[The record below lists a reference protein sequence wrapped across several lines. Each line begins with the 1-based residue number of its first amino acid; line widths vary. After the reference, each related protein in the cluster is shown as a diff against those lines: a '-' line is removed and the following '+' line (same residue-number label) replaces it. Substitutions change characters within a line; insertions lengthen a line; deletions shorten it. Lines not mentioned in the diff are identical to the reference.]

1 MSDTQFEQLVRRLA
15 AYAQKHPT
23 QYKLKVALVAALG
36 YAYVLAVLS
45 LALGVGA
52 WLILS
57 LKDGGSSHLSSIKLL
72 FGLGILA
79 AIILRAFWV
88 RFAPPTGYEVHRE
101 DAPRLF
107 LLIDKL
113 TTALG
118 TPPFHHV
125 LIVNDLNAAVAQRPR
140 LGIFGW
146 YRNYLLLGLPLM
158 LAMTPAQFRAV
169 LAHEF
174 GHLGRQHGRFSGWI
188 YRTRMVWS
196 RLLEELRARDH
207 WGSVLFTKFLDWYA
221 PFFNAYSFVLARAQ
235 EYEADR
241 QAARLV
247 GPHAMKDALASLQ
260 VIARL
265 MDELY
270 WPALNRRTITNP
282 TPPAS
287 HLDELI
293 TVLQRVTPQGSI
305 QKWMHEALQQTTNY
319 ADTHPALADR
329 LAALDQ
335 LPDKPNAPEPPADVP
350 RLRDP
355 HEATASNYY
364 LDAHATATRAA
375 LDRSW
380 AESVADKWQQ
390 KHEEMAAA
398 RARCQALSDKSATVG
413 LSIDELWEYAC
424 QMEALES
431 DRAALPLLQQL
442 LAKEPA
448 HAAAN
453 LAMGRLLLAQNDQSG
468 LQYLEKAL
476 AANREAVIPAC
487 QLASS
492 YLERRGNHKESMR
505 YRVKAQRQRQQL
517 LDAEAE
523 RSTIKP
529 GDSLEP
535 HGLSAEVIDGI
546 AGQLASKPDVQA
558 AYLVRKKVQALTNVP
573 CYALIVIPQRA
584 WYELDAEG
592 SNQALLEKLRTT
604 LTLPE
609 DTYILIAD
617 QRMKHRWI
625 NTLKA
630 IPQSTILS
638 THTTAL

>member
-1 MSDTQFEQLVRRLA
+1 MSDPQFEQLVRRLDL
-15 AYAQKHPT
+15 YAKKHPT
-23 QYKLKVALVAALG
+23 SHKLKVALVAALG
-36 YAYVLAVLS
+36 YAYVLAVLGVT
-45 LALGVGA
+45 LAVGA
-52 WLILS
+52 WLMLS
-57 LKDGGSSHLSSIKLL
+57 LRDGGLSHLSSIKFL
-72 FGLGILA
+72 LGIGVLT
-79 AIILRAFWV
+79 AIVLRAYWV
-88 RFAPPTGYEVHRE
+88 RFTPPTGYEVYRE

-113 TTALG
+113 TSALSA
-118 TPPFHHV
+118 TPFHHV
-125 LIVNDLNAAVAQRPR
+125 LIVNDLNAAIAQRPR

-146 YRNYLLLGLPLM
+146 YQNYLLLGLPLM

-174 GHLGRQHGRFSGWI
+174 GHLGHHHGRFSGWI

-207 WGSVLFTKFLDWYA
+207 WGSVFFTKFLDWYA
-221 PFFNAYSFVLARAQ
+221 PFFNAYSFVLVRAQ

-241 QAARLV
+241 QASKLV
-247 GPHAMKDALASLQ
+247 GCGHMKDALAAVQ

-265 MDELY
+265 MDDLY

-282 TPPAS
+282 TPPAA

-293 TVLQRVTPQGSI
+293 TLLQRVTPQDSI
-305 QKWMHEALQQTTNY
+305 QKWVREAMQQTTNY

-335 LPDKPNAPEPPADVP
+335 LPEKLNAPEPPAAFP
-350 RLRDP
+350 HLRDP
-355 HEATASNYY
+355 HETTAATYY

-380 AESVADKWQQ
+380 ADSVAEEWQQ
-390 KHEEMAAA
+390 KHEEMATA

-413 LSIDELWEYAC
+413 LSTAELWEYAC

-442 LAKEPA
+442 LKKEPT

-453 LAMGRLLLAQNDQSG
+453 LAMGRLLLAQNDQAG

-476 AANREAVIPAC
+476 AADREAVIPAC

-523 RSTIKP
+523 RSAIKP
-529 GDSLEP
+529 GDSFEP
-535 HGLSAEVIDGI
+535 HGLPAEVIDGI
-546 AGQLASKPDVQA
+546 AGQLASSPDVQA
-558 AYLVRKKVQALTNVP
+558 AYLVRKKVQVLTGVP
-573 CYALIVIPQRA
+573 CYALVVIPHRA
-584 WYELDAEG
+584 WYELDTERR
-592 SNQALLEKLRTT
+592 NQALLEKLRTT
-604 LTLPE
+604 LTLPK
-609 DTYILIAD
+609 DTYILITD
-617 QRMKHRWI
+617 QLMKHRWI
-625 NTLKA
+625 NTLNA
-630 IPQSTILS
+630 IPQSAVLS
-638 THTTAL
+638 THITAS

>member
-1 MSDTQFEQLVRRLA
+1 MSDTQFEQLVRRIE

-23 QYKLKVALVAALG
+23 QYNLKIALVAALG
-36 YAYVLAVLS
+36 YAYVVTILGLS
-45 LALGVGA
+45 LSVGT

-57 LKDGGSSHLSSIKLL
+57 LRDGGSSHLSTIKLL
-72 FGLGILA
+72 FGLGVLA

-88 RFAPPTGYEVHRE
+88 RFAPPTGYEVYRE

-118 TPPFHHV
+118 TSPFHHV
-125 LIVNDLNAAVAQRPR
+125 LIVNDLNAAVVQRPR

-146 YRNYLLLGLPLM
+146 YQNYLLLGLPLM

-174 GHLGRQHGRFSGWI
+174 GHLGHSHGRFSGWI
-188 YRTRMVWS
+188 YRTRTVWS
-196 RLLEELRARDH
+196 RLLKELRARDH
-207 WGSVLFTKFLDWYA
+207 WGSVLFTKFLAWYA

-241 QAARLV
+241 HAARLV

-265 MDELY
+265 MDERY
-270 WPALNRRTITNP
+270 WPALNRRTI
-282 TPPAS
+282 
-287 HLDELI
+287 LI
-293 TVLQRVTPQGSI
+293 TVLQRVTPHDSI
-305 QKWMHEALQQTTNY
+305 QKWMHEAMQQTTSY
-319 ADTHPALADR
+319 ADTHPSLADR

-335 LPDKPNAPEPPADVP
+335 LPEKPNTPEPPADFPHV
-350 RLRDP
+350 RDP
-355 HEATASNYY
+355 HEATAANYY
-364 LDAHATATRAA
+364 LDVHATATREA

-380 AESVADKWQQ
+380 AESVAEEWQQ

-442 LAKEPA
+442 LTQAPT
-448 HAAAN
+448 HAEAN
-453 LAMGRLLLAQNDQSG
+453 LAVGRLLLAQDDQAG
-468 LQYLEKAL
+468 LQYLENAL
-476 AANREAVIPAC
+476 AADRKAVIPAC

-505 YRVKAQRQRQQL
+505 YRVKAQRHRQQF

-529 GDSLEP
+529 GDSFEP
-535 HGLSAEVIDGI
+535 HGLSAEAIEGI
-546 AGQLASKPDVQA
+546 TGQLASKPDVSA
-558 AYLVRKKVQALTNVP
+558 AYLVRKKIQLPTDAP
-573 CYALIVIPQRA
+573 CYVLVIIPHRA
-584 WYELDAEG
+584 WYELDAE
-592 SNQALLEKLRTT
+592 SCNQALLEKLRTT

-609 DTYILIAD
+609 YTYLLIAD
-617 QRMKHRWI
+617 QLMKHRWI

-630 IPQSTILS
+630 IPHSAILS
-638 THTTAL
+638 THTTAS

>member
-1 MSDTQFEQLVRRLA
+1 MSDTQFEHLVRRLES
-15 AYAQKHPT
+15 YSRQHPT
-23 QYKLKVALVAALG
+23 RYKLNVALVAALG
-36 YAYVLAVLS
+36 YVYVLAVLG
-45 LALGVGA
+45 LALAIGA
-52 WLILS
+52 WLMLS
-57 LKDGGSSHLSSIKLL
+57 LKDGGSGHLSSIKLL
-72 FGLGILA
+72 FGLGLLA
-79 AIILRAFWV
+79 AVILRAFRV
-88 RFAPPTGYEVHRE
+88 RFTPPTGLEVHRE

-113 TTALG
+113 TNALG

-146 YRNYLLLGLPLM
+146 YQNYLLLGLPLM

-174 GHLGRQHGRFSGWI
+174 GHLGRQHGRFPGWI
-188 YRTRMVWS
+188 YRTRIVWS
-196 RLLEELRARDH
+196 RLLEELRARHH

-265 MDELY
+265 IDELY
-270 WPALNRRTITNP
+270 WPSLNRRTITNP

-293 TVLQRVTPQGSI
+293 TVLQRVPPQDSI
-305 QKWMHEALQQTTNY
+305 RKWMQDAMQQTTNY

-335 LPDKPNAPEPPADVP
+335 LPGKQHAPEPPADFPHV
-350 RLRDP
+350 RDP
-355 HEATASNYY
+355 HEATAANYY
-364 LDAHATATRAA
+364 LEAHATATREA

-380 AESVADKWQQ
+380 AESVAEKWKQ
-390 KHEEMAAA
+390 KHREMAAA
-398 RARCQALSDKSATVG
+398 RARCQALSDKSATIG

-442 LAKEPA
+442 LTKAPT
-448 HAAAN
+448 HAEAN
-453 LAMGRLLLAQNDQSG
+453 LAVGRLLLAQDDQSG
-468 LQYLEKAL
+468 LLYLEKAL
-476 AANREAVIPAC
+476 AADREAVIPAC
-487 QLASS
+487 ALASS
-492 YLERRGNHKESMR
+492 FLERRGNHKESLR
-505 YRVKAQRQRQQL
+505 YRIKAQRQRQQL

-523 RSTIKP
+523 RSTINP
-529 GDSLEP
+529 GDSFEP
-535 HGLSAEVIDGI
+535 HGLSAEAIEDI
-546 AGQLASKPDVQA
+546 AGQLASKADVHA
-558 AYLVRKKVQALTNVP
+558 AYLLRKKV
-573 CYALIVIPQRA
+573 
-584 WYELDAEG
+584 
-592 SNQALLEKLRTT
+592 
-604 LTLPE
+604 
-609 DTYILIAD
+609 
-617 QRMKHRWI
+617 
-625 NTLKA
+625 
-630 IPQSTILS
+630 
-638 THTTAL
+638 

>member
-1 MSDTQFEQLVRRLA
+1 MSEKQFEQLVRRLE
-15 AYAQKHPT
+15 AYAQKHPA
-23 QYKLKVALVAALG
+23 QYKVKVALVAALG
-36 YAYVLAVLS
+36 YAYVLVVLG
-45 LALGVGA
+45 LALATGA
-52 WLILS
+52 WLILW
-57 LKDGGSSHLSSIKLL
+57 LKEGGSSHLSSIKLL

-88 RFAPPTGYEVHRE
+88 RLARPAGYEVRRE

-113 TTALG
+113 THALG
-118 TPPFHHV
+118 TPLFRHV

-146 YRNYLLLGLPLM
+146 YQNYLLLGLPLM

-174 GHLGRQHGRFSGWI
+174 GHLGHHHGRFSGWI
-188 YRTRMVWS
+188 YRTRSVWS
-196 RLLEELRARDH
+196 RLLEELRTRDH
-207 WGSVLFTKFLDWYA
+207 WGSGLFTRFLGWYA

-247 GPHAMKDALASLQ
+247 GLHAMKDALASLQ

-293 TVLQRVTPQGSI
+293 TVLQRETPRDRI
-305 QKWMHEALQQTTNY
+305 RKWLHDAMQQTTNY
-319 ADTHPALADR
+319 TDTHPALADR

-335 LPDKPNAPEPPADVP
+335 LSEKPNAPEPPADFP
-350 RLRDP
+350 LLRDP
-355 HEATASNYY
+355 HEATAANYY
-364 LDAHATATRAA
+364 LEAHATATREA

-380 AESVADKWQQ
+380 AESVAEEWKQ
-390 KHEEMAAA
+390 KHQEMAAA

-424 QMEALES
+424 QMEAFES

-442 LAKEPA
+442 LTKAPT
-448 HAAAN
+448 HAEAN
-453 LAMGRLLLAQNDQSG
+453 LAVGRLLLAQDDQSG
-468 LQYLEKAL
+468 LLYLEKAL
-476 AANREAVIPAC
+476 AADREAVIPAC
-487 QLASS
+487 ALASS
-492 YLERRGNHKESMR
+492 FLERRGNHKESMR
-505 YRVKAQRQRQQL
+505 YRIKAQRQRQQL

-523 RSTIKP
+523 RSTVNP
-529 GDSLEP
+529 GESFEP
-535 HGLSAEVIDGI
+535 QGLSAEAIENL
-546 AGQLASKPDVQA
+546 AGKLVSKA
-558 AYLVRKKVQALTNVP
+558 AFR
-573 CYALIVIPQRA
+573 
-584 WYELDAEG
+584 
-592 SNQALLEKLRTT
+592 
-604 LTLPE
+604 LP
-609 DTYILIAD
+609 TWSA
-617 QRMKHRWI
+617 RRFR
-625 NTLKA
+625 
-630 IPQSTILS
+630 P
-638 THTTAL
+638 

>member
-1 MSDTQFEQLVRRLA
+1 MSDTELEQLVRRLES
-15 AYAQKHPT
+15 YARQHPT
-23 QYKLKVALVAALG
+23 RYKLNVALVAALG
-36 YAYVLAVLS
+36 YVYVLAVLG
-45 LALGVGA
+45 LALAIGA
-52 WLILS
+52 WLMLS
-57 LKDGGSSHLSSIKLL
+57 LKDGGSGHLSSIKLL
-72 FGLGILA
+72 FGLGLLA
-79 AIILRAFWV
+79 AVILRAFRV
-88 RFAPPTGYEVHRE
+88 RFTPPTGFEVHRE

-113 TTALG
+113 TNALG

-125 LIVNDLNAAVAQRPR
+125 FIVNDLNAAVAQVPC

-146 YRNYLLLGLPLM
+146 YQNNLLLGLPLM

-174 GHLGRQHGRFSGWI
+174 GHLGRQHGRFSAWI
-188 YRTRMVWS
+188 YRTRIVWS
-196 RLLEELRARDH
+196 RLLEELCARHH

-265 MDELY
+265 IDELY
-270 WPALNRRTITNP
+270 WPSLNRRTITNP

-293 TVLQRVTPQGSI
+293 TVLQRVPPQDSI
-305 QKWMHEALQQTTNY
+305 RKWLQDAMQQTTNY

-335 LPDKPNAPEPPADVP
+335 LPGKQHAPEPPADFPHV
-350 RLRDP
+350 RDP
-355 HEATASNYY
+355 HEATAANYY
-364 LDAHATATRAA
+364 LEAHATATREA

-380 AESVADKWQQ
+380 AESVAEKWKQ
-390 KHEEMAAA
+390 KHREMAAA
-398 RARCQALSDKSATVG
+398 RARCQALSDKSATIG

-442 LAKEPA
+442 LTKAPT
-448 HAAAN
+448 HAEAN
-453 LAMGRLLLAQNDQSG
+453 LAVGRLLLAQDDQSG
-468 LQYLEKAL
+468 LLYLEKAL
-476 AANREAVIPAC
+476 AADREAVIPAC
-487 QLASS
+487 ALASS
-492 YLERRGNHKESMR
+492 FLERRGNHKESLR
-505 YRVKAQRQRQQL
+505 YRIKAQRQRQQL

-523 RSTIKP
+523 RSTINP
-529 GDSLEP
+529 VDSFEP
-535 HGLSAEVIDGI
+535 HGLSAEAIEDI
-546 AGQLASKPDVQA
+546 AGQLASKADVQA
-558 AYLVRKKVQALTNVP
+558 AYLLRKKV
-573 CYALIVIPQRA
+573 
-584 WYELDAEG
+584 
-592 SNQALLEKLRTT
+592 
-604 LTLPE
+604 
-609 DTYILIAD
+609 
-617 QRMKHRWI
+617 
-625 NTLKA
+625 
-630 IPQSTILS
+630 
-638 THTTAL
+638 

>member
-1 MSDTQFEQLVRRLA
+1 MSEKQFEQLVRRLET
-15 AYAQKHPT
+15 YAQTHPT
-23 QYKLKVALVAALG
+23 RYKLKVALVAALG
-36 YAYVLAVLS
+36 YAYVLAVLG
-45 LALGVGA
+45 LALGVGT

-57 LKDGGSSHLSSIKLL
+57 LKDGRTHLSSVKLL
-72 FGLGILA
+72 FGLGVLA

-88 RFAPPTGYEVHRE
+88 RFTPPAGYEVYRE

-146 YRNYLLLGLPLM
+146 YQNYLLLGLPLM

-174 GHLGRQHGRFSGWI
+174 GHLGHSHGRFSGWI

-196 RLLEELRARDH
+196 RLLEELRAHDH
-207 WGSVLFTKFLDWYA
+207 WRSVLFTKFLDRYA

-247 GPHAMKDALASLQ
+247 GPHSMKDALASLQ
-260 VIARL
+260 IIARL

-282 TPPAS
+282 APPAS

-293 TVLQRVTPQGSI
+293 TVLQRVTPQDSI
-305 QKWMHEALQQTTNY
+305 QKWIHDAMQQTTTY

-335 LPDKPNAPEPPADVP
+335 LPEKPNAPEPPADFP
-350 RLRDP
+350 HLRDP
-355 HEATASNYY
+355 HEATAANYY
-364 LDAHATATRAA
+364 LDAHATATRQA

-380 AESVADKWQQ
+380 AESVAEEWQR
-390 KHEEMAAA
+390 KHEKMAAA

-442 LAKEPA
+442 LAREPA

-453 LAMGRLLLAQNDQSG
+453 LAMGRLLLAQNDQTG
-468 LQYLEKAL
+468 LQYLENAL
-476 AANREAVIPAC
+476 AADREAVIPAC
-487 QLASS
+487 ALASRF
-492 YLERRGNHKESMR
+492 LERRGNHKESMR
-505 YRVKAQRQRQQL
+505 YRVKAQRRRQQL
-517 LDAEAE
+517 LEAE
-523 RSTIKP
+523 SERRAIKP
-529 GDSLEP
+529 GDPFEP
-535 HGLSAEVIDGI
+535 HGLSADVVEDL
-546 AGQLASKPDVQA
+546 AGQLALRPDVQA
-558 AYLVRKKVQALTNVP
+558 AYLVRKKVQTPTAVP

-584 WYELDAEG
+584 WYELDTES
-592 SNQALLEKLRTT
+592 SNQALQEKLTAT
-604 LTLPE
+604 LNLPE
-609 DTYILIAD
+609 ETYILVAD
-617 QRMKHRWI
+617 QLMKHRWV

-630 IPQSTILS
+630 IPQSAVLS
-638 THTTAL
+638 AHTTAS

>member
-1 MSDTQFEQLVRRLA
+1 MSEKQFEQLVRRLES
-15 AYAQKHPT
+15 YALQHPT
-23 QYKLKVALVAALG
+23 PYKLKVALVAALG
-36 YAYVLAVLS
+36 YAYVLAILG
-45 LALGVGA
+45 LALAVSA
-52 WLILS
+52 WLALS
-57 LKDGGSSHLSSIKLL
+57 LKDGGAHLSSTKLL
-72 FGLGILA
+72 FGLGVLA
-79 AIILRAFWV
+79 AIILRASWV
-88 RFAPPTGYEVHRE
+88 RFSPPAGYEVCRE

-146 YRNYLLLGLPLM
+146 YQNYLLLGLPLM
-158 LAMTPAQFRAV
+158 LAMTPVQFRAV
-169 LAHEF
+169 LAHEL
-174 GHLGRQHGRFSGWI
+174 GHLGHSHGRFSGWI

-247 GPHAMKDALASLQ
+247 GAHAMKDALASLQ
-260 VIARL
+260 IIARL

-282 TPPAS
+282 SPPAS
-287 HLDELI
+287 HFDELI
-293 TVLQRVTPQGSI
+293 TVLQRVTPRDSI
-305 QKWMHEALQQTTNY
+305 QKWMREAMQQTTGY

-329 LAALDQ
+329 LTALDQ
-335 LPDKPNAPEPPADVP
+335 LPEKPNAPEPPADFP
-350 RLRDP
+350 HLRDP
-355 HEATASNYY
+355 HETTAANYY
-364 LDAHATATRAA
+364 LDAHATTTREA
-375 LDRSW
+375 LDRRW
-380 AESVADKWQQ
+380 GESVADEWQQ

-413 LSIDELWEYAC
+413 LSIDELWEYAR

-442 LAKEPA
+442 LMKAPT

-453 LAMGRLLLAQNDQSG
+453 LAVGRLLLAQDDQAG

-476 AANREAVIPAC
+476 AADRDAVIPAC

-492 YLERRGNHKESMR
+492 FLERRGNHKESMH
-505 YRVKAQRQRQQL
+505 YRIKAQQQRQQL
-517 LDAEAE
+517 LDADAE

-529 GDSLEP
+529 GDSFEP
-535 HGLSAEVIDGI
+535 HGLSNAVVETI
-546 AGQLASKPDVQA
+546 ARQLASRPDIQA
-558 AYLVRKKVQALTNVP
+558 AYLVRKKVQTLTRVP
-573 CYALIVIPQRA
+573 CYTLVIIPHRA
-584 WYELDAEG
+584 WYELNEEG
-592 SNQALLEKLRTT
+592 SNQALLETLRTT

-617 QRMKHRWI
+617 QLMKHRWI
-625 NTLKA
+625 NTFKS
-630 IPQSTILS
+630 IPQSAILS
-638 THTTAL
+638 THTTAS

>member
-1 MSDTQFEQLVRRLA
+1 MSEKQFEQLVRRLET
-15 AYAQKHPT
+15 YAQKHPARH
-23 QYKLKVALVAALG
+23 KVNVALVAVLG

-45 LALGVGA
+45 LALSLIA
-52 WLILS
+52 WLFLT
-57 LKDGGSSHLSSIKLL
+57 LRETGPGQAGSIMLL
-72 FGLGILA
+72 FGLGVPA
-79 AIILRAFWV
+79 AVILRAFWIRV
-88 RFAPPTGYEVHRE
+88 AQPAGYEVQRE

-113 TTALG
+113 TNALG

-146 YRNYLLLGLPLM
+146 HRNYLLLGLPLM

-174 GHLGRQHGRFSGWI
+174 GHLGHHHGRFSGWI
-188 YRTRMVWS
+188 YRSRSGWS
-196 RLLEELRARDH
+196 QWLKELRARNH
-207 WGSVLFTKFLDWYA
+207 WGSGALTAFLDWYA

-235 EYEADR
+235 EYAADH

-247 GPHAMKDALASLQ
+247 GPHAMKDALAALQ

-270 WPALNRRTITNP
+270 WPMLNRRTVTNP

-293 TVLQRVTPQGSI
+293 TVLQRETPQELI
-305 QKWMHEALQQTTNY
+305 QKWMHEAMQQTTGY
-319 ADTHPALADR
+319 TDTHPALPDR
-329 LAALDQ
+329 LAALD
-335 LPDKPNAPEPPADVP
+335 LIPDKPNAPEPPAGFP

-355 HEATASNYY
+355 HEATAANYY
-364 LDAHATATRAA
+364 LDAHATATRQA

-380 AESVADKWQQ
+380 TESVAEEWQR

-442 LAKEPA
+442 LAREPA

-453 LAMGRLLLAQNDQSG
+453 LAMGRLLLAQNDQAG
-468 LQYLEKAL
+468 LQYLENAL
-476 AANREAVIPAC
+476 AADREAVIPAC
-487 QLASS
+487 ALASRF
-492 YLERRGNHKESMR
+492 LERRGNHKESMR
-505 YRVKAQRQRQQL
+505 YRVKAQRRRQQL
-517 LDAEAE
+517 LEAE
-523 RSTIKP
+523 SERRAIKP
-529 GDSLEP
+529 GDPFEP
-535 HGLSAEVIDGI
+535 HGLSADVVEDL
-546 AGQLASKPDVQA
+546 AGQLALRPDVQA
-558 AYLVRKKVQALTNVP
+558 AYLVRKKVQTPTAVP

-584 WYELDAEG
+584 WYELDTES
-592 SNQALLEKLRTT
+592 SNQALQEKLTAT
-604 LTLPE
+604 LNLPE
-609 DTYILIAD
+609 ETYILVAN
-617 QRMKHRWI
+617 QLMKHRWV

-630 IPQSTILS
+630 IPQSAVLS
-638 THTTAL
+638 AHTTAS

>member
-1 MSDTQFEQLVRRLA
+1 MSDTQFEQLVRRLE
-15 AYAQKHPT
+15 AYAPKHPT
-23 QYKLKVALVAALG
+23 QHKLKVALVAALG
-36 YAYVLAVLS
+36 YAYVLTILG
-45 LALGVGA
+45 LALGIGA

-57 LKDGGSSHLSSIKLL
+57 LKDGGSNHLSSIKLL
-72 FGLGILA
+72 FGLGVLA

-88 RFAPPTGYEVHRE
+88 RFTPPTGYEVYRE

-305 QKWMHEALQQTTNY
+305 QKWMHEAMQRTTNY

-355 HEATASNYY
+355 HEATAANYY
-364 LDAHATATRAA
+364 LDAHAIATREA

-380 AESVADKWQQ
+380 AESVADEWQQ

-448 HAAAN
+448 HAEAN
-453 LAMGRLLLAQNDQSG
+453 LAVGRLLLAQDDQAG

-476 AANREAVIPAC
+476 AADREAVIPAC

-517 LDAEAE
+517 LDAETE
-523 RSTIKP
+523 RSTITP
-529 GDSLEP
+529 GDSFEP

-546 AGQLASKPDVQA
+546 AGQLASKPDIQA
-558 AYLVRKKVQALTNVP
+558 AYLVRKKVRALTSVP

-592 SNQALLEKLRTT
+592 SNQALLEKLRTA

-617 QRMKHRWI
+617 QLMKHRWI
-625 NTLKA
+625 NTLSA
-630 IPQSTILS
+630 IPQSAILS
-638 THTTAL
+638 AHTTAS

>member
-1 MSDTQFEQLVRRLA
+1 MSDTQFEQLVRRLE
-15 AYAQKHPT
+15 AYAPRHPT
-23 QYKLKVALVAALG
+23 PYKLKVALVAALG
-36 YAYVLAVLS
+36 YAYVLAVLG
-45 LALGVGA
+45 LTLGVGA

-57 LKDGGSSHLSSIKLL
+57 FKDGGSNHLSSIKLL
-72 FGLGILA
+72 FGLGVLA

-88 RFAPPTGYEVHRE
+88 RFTPPTGYEVQRE

-146 YRNYLLLGLPLM
+146 YQNYLLLGLPLM

-174 GHLGRQHGRFSGWI
+174 GHLGHHHGSFSGWI

-207 WGSVLFTKFLDWYA
+207 WGSVLFTKFLDWYT

-293 TVLQRVTPQGSI
+293 TMLQRVTPQDSI
-305 QKWMHEALQQTTNY
+305 QKWMHEAMQQTTNY

-329 LAALDQ
+329 LSALDQ
-335 LPDKPNAPEPPADVP
+335 LPEKPNAPEPPADVP
-350 RLRDP
+350 HLRDP
-355 HEATASNYY
+355 HEATAATYY
-364 LDAHATATRAA
+364 LDTHATATRAA

-380 AESVADKWQQ
+380 AESVAEEWKQ
-390 KHEEMAAA
+390 KHQEMAAA
-398 RARCQALSDKSATVG
+398 RARCQALSDKSATIG

-476 AANREAVIPAC
+476 AADREAVIPAC
-487 QLASS
+487 QLASG

-523 RSTIKP
+523 RSAIKP
-529 GDSLEP
+529 GDSFEP
-535 HGLSAEVIDGI
+535 HGLAAEVIDGI
-546 AGQLASKPDVQA
+546 AGQLASKADVQA
-558 AYLVRKKVQALTNVP
+558 AYLVRKKVQVLTSVP

-617 QRMKHRWI
+617 QLMKHRWI
-625 NTLKA
+625 NTLSA
-630 IPQSTILS
+630 IPQSAILS
-638 THTTAL
+638 THTTAS

>member
-1 MSDTQFEQLVRRLA
+1 MSEKQFEQLVRHLES
-15 AYAQKHPT
+15 YARQHPT
-23 QYKLKVALVAALG
+23 RYKLKVALVAALG
-36 YAYVLAVLS
+36 YAYMLAILGLAV
-45 LALGVGA
+45 AIGA

-57 LKDGGSSHLSSIKLL
+57 LNEEGSGPLSSITLL
-72 FGLGILA
+72 LSLVILTVLM
-79 AIILRAFWV
+79 LRAFGV
-88 RFAPPTGYEVHRE
+88 RFAPPAGFEVQRE

-113 TTALG
+113 AAALG
-118 TPPFHHV
+118 SPPFQHV
-125 LIVNDLNAAVAQRPR
+125 LIVNELHAAVSQVPR

-158 LAMTPAQFRAV
+158 LAMTPVQFRAV

-174 GHLGRQHGRFSGWI
+174 GHLGHHHGRFPGWI
-188 YRTRMVWS
+188 YRTRIVWS
-196 RLLEELRARDH
+196 RLLKELHTKGH
-207 WGSVLFTKFLDWYA
+207 WGAVLFTKFLDWYV
-221 PFFNAYSFVLARAQ
+221 PYFNAYSFVLSRAQ
-235 EYEADR
+235 EYDADR

-293 TVLQRVTPQGSI
+293 TVLQRVPPQSST
-305 QKWMHEALQQTTNY
+305 QKWVHEALQVTTTY
-319 ADTHPALADR
+319 ADTHPALSDR

-335 LPDKPNAPEPPADVP
+335 IPEKPNAPEPPADFP
-350 RLRDP
+350 HLRDP
-355 HEATASNYY
+355 HEATAANYY
-364 LDAHATATRAA
+364 LDTHATATRQA

-380 AESVADKWQQ
+380 MESVADEWQR
-390 KHEEMAAA
+390 KHQEMAAA

-413 LSIDELWEYAC
+413 LSKDELWEYAC

-442 LAKEPA
+442 LTQEPT

-453 LAMGRLLLAQNDQSG
+453 LAMGRLLLAQDDQAG
-468 LQYLEKAL
+468 LPYLEKAL
-476 AANREAVIPAC
+476 AQDHAMVIPAC

-492 YLERRGNHKESMR
+492 FLERRGNHKESMR
-505 YRVKAQRQRQQL
+505 YRVKAQRQRQKL
-517 LDAEAE
+517 LDAESE
-523 RSTIKP
+523 RRTIKP
-529 GDSLEP
+529 GDSFEP
-535 HGLSAEVIDGI
+535 HGLTVEVIEGI
-546 AGQLASKPDVQA
+546 ARQLASQSDVEA
-558 AYLVRKKVQALTNVP
+558 AYLVRKKVQVLTNVP
-573 CYALIVIPQRA
+573 YYALVIIPHRA
-584 WYELDAEG
+584 WYDLDAES
-592 SNQALLEKLRTT
+592 SNQGLLEKLRTT

-609 DTYILIAD
+609 DTYILITD
-617 QRMKHRWI
+617 QLMKHRWI

-630 IPQSTILS
+630 IPQSAILS
-638 THTTAL
+638 THTTAS

>member
-1 MSDTQFEQLVRRLA
+1 MSGTQFEHLVRRLE

-36 YAYVLAVLS
+36 YAYALTVLGVA
-45 LALGVGA
+45 LAVGA
-52 WLILS
+52 WLMLS
-57 LKDGGSSHLSSIKLL
+57 LKDGRSSHLSSIKLL
-72 FGLGILA
+72 FGLGILT

-88 RFAPPTGYEVHRE
+88 RFTPPTGYEVYRE

-113 TTALG
+113 TNALG

-140 LGIFGW
+140 LGTFGW
-146 YRNYLLLGLPLM
+146 YQNYLLLGLPLM

-188 YRTRMVWS
+188 YRTRIVWS
-196 RLLEELRARDH
+196 RLREDLLARNH
-207 WGSVLFTKFLDWYA
+207 WGSWLFTKFLDWYA
-221 PFFNAYSFVLARAQ
+221 PFFNAYSIVLARAQ

-265 MDELY
+265 IDELY
-270 WPALNRRTITNP
+270 WPSLNRRTITNP

-293 TVLQRVTPQGSI
+293 TVLQRVLPQDSI
-305 QKWMHEALQQTTNY
+305 RKWMHDAMHQTTTY

-335 LPDKPNAPEPPADVP
+335 LPGKQHAPEPPADFP

-355 HEATASNYY
+355 HEATAANYY
-364 LDAHATATRAA
+364 LEAHATATREA

-380 AESVADKWQQ
+380 AESVAEEWKQ
-390 KHEEMAAA
+390 KHREMAAA
-398 RARCQALSDKSATVG
+398 RARCQALSDKSATMG
-413 LSIDELWEYAC
+413 LSVDELWEYAC

-442 LAKEPA
+442 LTKAPT
-448 HAAAN
+448 HAGAN
-453 LAMGRLLLAQNDQSG
+453 LAVGRLLLAQNDQSG
-468 LQYLEKAL
+468 LLYLEKAL
-476 AANREAVIPAC
+476 AADREAVIPAC
-487 QLASS
+487 ALASS
-492 YLERRGNHKESMR
+492 FLERRGNHKESLR
-505 YRVKAQRQRQQL
+505 YRIKAQRQRQRL

-523 RSTIKP
+523 RSTFKP
-529 GDSLEP
+529 GDSFEP
-535 HGLSAEVIDGI
+535 HGLPIGVVEGLAR
-546 AGQLASKPDVQA
+546 QLASKPDVQA
-558 AYLVRKKVQALTNVP
+558 AYLVRKKVQTLINGP
-573 CYALIVIPQRA
+573 CYALIIIPHRA
-584 WYELDAEG
+584 RYELDTEG
-592 SNQALLEKLRTT
+592 KNQALLSSFSES

-609 DTYILIAD
+609 ETYILVAD
-617 QRMKHRWI
+617 QLVKLRWI
-625 NTLKA
+625 NRSR
-630 IPQSTILS
+630 PFRDPPY
-638 THTTAL
+638 

>member
-1 MSDTQFEQLVRRLA
+1 MSDTQFEQLVRRLES
-15 AYAQKHPT
+15 YSRQHPT
-23 QYKLKVALVAALG
+23 RYKLNVALVAALG
-36 YAYVLAVLS
+36 YVYVLAVLG
-45 LALGVGA
+45 LALAIGA
-52 WLILS
+52 WLMLS
-57 LKDGGSSHLSSIKLL
+57 LKDGGSGHLSSIKLL
-72 FGLGILA
+72 FGLGLLA
-79 AIILRAFWV
+79 AVILRAFRV
-88 RFAPPTGYEVHRE
+88 RLTPPTGFEVHRE

-113 TTALG
+113 TKALG

-125 LIVNDLNAAVAQRPR
+125 FIVNDLNAAVAQVPC

-146 YRNYLLLGLPLM
+146 YQNNLLLGLPLM

-174 GHLGRQHGRFSGWI
+174 GHLGRQHGRFPGWI
-188 YRTRMVWS
+188 YRTRIVWS
-196 RLLEELRARDH
+196 RLLEELRARHH

-265 MDELY
+265 IDELY
-270 WPALNRRTITNP
+270 WPSLNRRTITNP

-293 TVLQRVTPQGSI
+293 TVLQRVPPQDSI
-305 QKWMHEALQQTTNY
+305 RKWMQDAMQQTTNY

-335 LPDKPNAPEPPADVP
+335 LPGKQHAPEPPADFP
-350 RLRDP
+350 HMRDP
-355 HEATASNYY
+355 HEATAANYY
-364 LDAHATATRAA
+364 LEAHATATREA

-380 AESVADKWQQ
+380 AESVAEKWKQ
-390 KHEEMAAA
+390 KHREMAAA
-398 RARCQALSDKSATVG
+398 RARCQALSDKSATIG

-442 LAKEPA
+442 LTKAPT
-448 HAAAN
+448 HAEAN
-453 LAMGRLLLAQNDQSG
+453 LAVGRLLLAQDDQSG
-468 LQYLEKAL
+468 LLYLEKAL
-476 AANREAVIPAC
+476 AADREAVIPAC
-487 QLASS
+487 ALASS
-492 YLERRGNHKESMR
+492 FLERRGNHKESLR
-505 YRVKAQRQRQQL
+505 YRIKAQRQRQQL

-523 RSTIKP
+523 RSTINP
-529 GDSLEP
+529 GDSFEP
-535 HGLSAEVIDGI
+535 HGLSAEAIEDI
-546 AGQLASKPDVQA
+546 AGQLASKADVQA
-558 AYLVRKKVQALTNVP
+558 AYLLRKKV
-573 CYALIVIPQRA
+573 
-584 WYELDAEG
+584 
-592 SNQALLEKLRTT
+592 
-604 LTLPE
+604 
-609 DTYILIAD
+609 
-617 QRMKHRWI
+617 
-625 NTLKA
+625 
-630 IPQSTILS
+630 
-638 THTTAL
+638 

>member
-1 MSDTQFEQLVRRLA
+1 MSEKQFEQLVRRLET
-15 AYAQKHPT
+15 YAQTHPT
-23 QYKLKVALVAALG
+23 RYKLKVALVAALG
-36 YAYVLAVLS
+36 YAYVLAVLG
-45 LALGVGA
+45 LALGVGT

-57 LKDGGSSHLSSIKLL
+57 PKDGGTHLSSVKLL
-72 FGLGILA
+72 FGLGVLA

-88 RFAPPTGYEVHRE
+88 RFTPPAGYEVYRE

-146 YRNYLLLGLPLM
+146 YQNYLLLGLPLM

-174 GHLGRQHGRFSGWI
+174 GHLGHSHGRFSGWI

-196 RLLEELRARDH
+196 RLLEELRAHDH
-207 WGSVLFTKFLDWYA
+207 WRSVLFTKFLDRYA

-260 VIARL
+260 IIARL

-282 TPPAS
+282 APPAS

-293 TVLQRVTPQGSI
+293 TVLQRVTPQDSI
-305 QKWMHEALQQTTNY
+305 QKWMHDAMQQTTTY

-335 LPDKPNAPEPPADVP
+335 LPEKPNAPEPPADFP
-350 RLRDP
+350 HLRDP
-355 HEATASNYY
+355 HETTAANYY
-364 LDAHATATRAA
+364 LDAHATATREA

-380 AESVADKWQQ
+380 AESVADEWHH

-442 LAKEPA
+442 LMKAPN

-453 LAMGRLLLAQNDQSG
+453 LAVGRLLLAQDDQAG

-476 AANREAVIPAC
+476 TTDRDAVIPAC

-505 YRVKAQRQRQQL
+505 YRVKAQRRRQQL
-517 LDAEAE
+517 LEAE
-523 RSTIKP
+523 SERRAIKP
-529 GDSLEP
+529 GDPFEP
-535 HGLSAEVIDGI
+535 HGLSADIVEGL
-546 AGQLASKPDVQA
+546 AGQLASKPEVQA
-558 AYLVRKKVQALTNVP
+558 AYLVRKKVQTPTAVP

-584 WYELDAEG
+584 WYELDTES
-592 SNQALLEKLRTT
+592 SNQALQEKLTAT
-604 LTLPE
+604 LNLPE
-609 DTYILIAD
+609 ETYILVAD
-617 QRMKHRWI
+617 QLMKHRWV

-630 IPQSTILS
+630 IPQSAVLS
-638 THTTAL
+638 AHTTAS

>member
-1 MSDTQFEQLVRRLA
+1 MSDTQFEQLVRRLES
-15 AYAQKHPT
+15 YSRQHPT
-23 QYKLKVALVAALG
+23 RYKLNVALVAALG
-36 YAYVLAVLS
+36 YVYVLAVLG
-45 LALGVGA
+45 LALAIGA
-52 WLILS
+52 WLMLS
-57 LKDGGSSHLSSIKLL
+57 LKDGGSGHLSSIKLL
-72 FGLGILA
+72 FGLGLLA
-79 AIILRAFWV
+79 AVILRAFRV
-88 RFAPPTGYEVHRE
+88 RLTPPTGFEVHRE

-113 TTALG
+113 TKALG

-125 LIVNDLNAAVAQRPR
+125 FIVNDLNAAVAQVPC

-146 YRNYLLLGLPLM
+146 YQNNLLLGLPLM

-174 GHLGRQHGRFSGWI
+174 GHLGRQHGRFPGWI
-188 YRTRMVWS
+188 YRTRIVWS
-196 RLLEELRARDH
+196 RLLEELRARHH

-265 MDELY
+265 IDELY
-270 WPALNRRTITNP
+270 WPSLNRRTITNP

-293 TVLQRVTPQGSI
+293 TVLQRVPPQDSI
-305 QKWMHEALQQTTNY
+305 RKWMQDAMQQATNY

-335 LPDKPNAPEPPADVP
+335 LPGKQHAPEPPADFPHV
-350 RLRDP
+350 RDP
-355 HEATASNYY
+355 HEATAANYY
-364 LDAHATATRAA
+364 LEAHATATREA

-380 AESVADKWQQ
+380 AESVAEKWKQ
-390 KHEEMAAA
+390 KHREMAAA
-398 RARCQALSDKSATVG
+398 RARCQALSDKSATIG

-442 LAKEPA
+442 LTKAPT
-448 HAAAN
+448 HAEAN
-453 LAMGRLLLAQNDQSG
+453 LAVGRLLLAQDDQSG
-468 LQYLEKAL
+468 LLYLEKAL
-476 AANREAVIPAC
+476 AADREAVIPAC
-487 QLASS
+487 ALASS
-492 YLERRGNHKESMR
+492 FLERRGNHKESLR
-505 YRVKAQRQRQQL
+505 YRIKAQRQRQQL

-523 RSTIKP
+523 RSTINP
-529 GDSLEP
+529 GDSFEP
-535 HGLSAEVIDGI
+535 HGLSAEAIEDI
-546 AGQLASKPDVQA
+546 AGQLASKADVQA
-558 AYLVRKKVQALTNVP
+558 AYLLRKKV
-573 CYALIVIPQRA
+573 
-584 WYELDAEG
+584 
-592 SNQALLEKLRTT
+592 
-604 LTLPE
+604 
-609 DTYILIAD
+609 
-617 QRMKHRWI
+617 
-625 NTLKA
+625 
-630 IPQSTILS
+630 
-638 THTTAL
+638 

>member
-1 MSDTQFEQLVRRLA
+1 MSATQFEQLVGRLES
-15 AYAQKHPT
+15 YARQHPT
-23 QYKLKVALVAALG
+23 RYKLNVALVAALG
-36 YAYVLAVLS
+36 YVYLLAVLG
-45 LALGVGA
+45 LALAISA
-52 WLILS
+52 WLMLS
-57 LKDGGSSHLSSIKLL
+57 LKDGGSGHLSSIALL

-79 AIILRAFWV
+79 TIILRTFWV
-88 RFAPPTGYEVHRE
+88 RCAPPTGFEVHRE

-107 LLIDKL
+107 LLIDKM
-113 TTALG
+113 TNALG
-118 TPPFHHV
+118 TAPFHHV
-125 LIVNDLNAAVAQRPR
+125 FIVNDLHAAVAQVPR

-146 YRNYLLLGLPLM
+146 YQNYLLLGLPLM

-174 GHLGRQHGRFSGWI
+174 GHLGRPHDRFSLWI
-188 YRTRMVWS
+188 YRTRTAWS
-196 RLLEELRARDH
+196 RLLEELTARDR
-207 WGSVLFTKFLDWYA
+207 WGSILFTQFTGWYA
-221 PFFNAYSFVLARAQ
+221 PYFNAYSFALARTQ

-260 VIARL
+260 VIARM

-293 TVLQRVTPQGSI
+293 TLLQRVPPQGSV
-305 QKWMHEALQQTTNY
+305 QKWMHDAMQQATTY

-335 LPDKPNAPEPPADVP
+335 LPGKPNAPEPPADCP
-350 RLRDP
+350 RLRTP
-355 HEATASNYY
+355 HEATAANYY
-364 LDAHATATRAA
+364 LDAHASATREA

-380 AESVADKWQQ
+380 AESVAEEWKQ
-390 KHEEMAAA
+390 KHREMAAA

-442 LAKEPA
+442 LTKEPA
-448 HAAAN
+448 HAPAN
-453 LAMGRLLLAQNDQSG
+453 LAMGRLLLAQDDQSG

-476 AANREAVIPAC
+476 AQDREAVIPAC

-505 YRVKAQRQRQQL
+505 YRIKAQRQRQQM

-529 GDSLEP
+529 GDSFDP
-535 HGLSAEVIDGI
+535 TDC
-546 AGQLASKPDVQA
+546 P
-558 AYLVRKKVQALTNVP
+558 LT
-573 CYALIVIPQRA
+573 R
-584 WYELDAEG
+584 
-592 SNQALLEKLRTT
+592 
-604 LTLPE
+604 
-609 DTYILIAD
+609 
-617 QRMKHRWI
+617 
-625 NTLKA
+625 LKT
-630 IPQSTILS
+630 SS
-638 THTTAL
+638 GN

>member
-1 MSDTQFEQLVRRLA
+1 MSDTQFEQLVRRLE
-15 AYAQKHPT
+15 AYAQNHPT

-36 YAYVLAVLS
+36 YAYMVVVLGLT
-45 LALGVGA
+45 LAVGA

-57 LKDGGSSHLSSIKLL
+57 LKDGESSHLSSIKLL
-72 FGLGILA
+72 FGLGVLA
-79 AIILRAFWV
+79 AIIFRAFWV
-88 RFAPPTGYEVHRE
+88 RFTPPTGYEVYRE
-101 DAPRLF
+101 DVPRLF

-113 TTALG
+113 TSALG

-146 YRNYLLLGLPLM
+146 YRNSLLLGLPLM
-158 LAMTPAQFRAV
+158 LAMTPGQFRAV

-174 GHLGRQHGRFSGWI
+174 GHLGRHHGRFSGWI
-188 YRTRMVWS
+188 YRTRIVWS

-207 WGSVLFTKFLDWYA
+207 WGSWLFTKFLDWYA

-241 QAARLV
+241 QAARLI

-265 MDELY
+265 MNELY

-293 TVLQRVTPQGSI
+293 TVLQRDTPQDRI
-305 QKWMHEALQQTTNY
+305 QKWLHEAMQQTTDY

-335 LPDKPNAPEPPADVP
+335 IPEKPNAPEPPADFP

-355 HEATASNYY
+355 HETTAANYY

-380 AESVADKWQQ
+380 AESVADEWRQ
-390 KHEEMAAA
+390 KHQEMAAA
-398 RARCQALSDKSATVG
+398 RARCQALSDKSATGG
-413 LSIDELWEYAC
+413 LSIEELWEYAC

-442 LAKEPA
+442 LTKAPT
-448 HAAAN
+448 HAEAN
-453 LAMGRLLLAQNDQSG
+453 LAMGRLLLGQDDQKG
-468 LQYLEKAL
+468 LQYLENAI
-476 AANREAVIPAC
+476 AADREAVVPAC
-487 QLASS
+487 QLASN

-523 RSTIKP
+523 RSTITP
-529 GDSLEP
+529 GDSFEP
-535 HGLSAEVIDGI
+535 HGLSAEIIDGI

-558 AYLVRKKVQALTNVP
+558 AYLVRKKVQVLTSVP
-573 CYALIVIPQRA
+573 CYALVIIPHRA
-584 WYELDAEG
+584 WYELDTEG
-592 SNQALLEKLRTT
+592 SNQTLLEKLRTA
-604 LTLPE
+604 LMLPE

-617 QRMKHRWI
+617 QLMKHRWI
-625 NTLKA
+625 NTLNA
-630 IPQSTILS
+630 IPQSNVLR
-638 THTTAL
+638 THATAS

>member
-1 MSDTQFEQLVRRLA
+1 MSDTQFEQLVRRLE
-15 AYAQKHPT
+15 AYAPKHPT

-36 YAYVLAVLS
+36 YAYVLAVLG
-45 LALGVGA
+45 LALGIGA

-72 FGLGILA
+72 FGLGVLA

-88 RFAPPTGYEVHRE
+88 RFTPPTGYEVYRE

-158 LAMTPAQFRAV
+158 LAMTPAQFRAI

-207 WGSVLFTKFLDWYA
+207 WGPVLFTKFLDWYA

-305 QKWMHEALQQTTNY
+305 QKWMHEAMQRTTNY

-335 LPDKPNAPEPPADVP
+335 LPDKPNAPEPPADFP
-350 RLRDP
+350 HLRGP
-355 HEATASNYY
+355 HEATAANYY
-364 LDAHATATRAA
+364 LDAHATATRAT

-380 AESVADKWQQ
+380 AESVADEWRQ

-413 LSIDELWEYAC
+413 LSVDELWEYAC

-431 DRAALPLLQQL
+431 DHAALPLLQQL
-442 LAKEPA
+442 LMKAPT

-453 LAMGRLLLAQNDQSG
+453 LAVGRLLLAQDDQSG
-468 LQYLEKAL
+468 LLYLEKAL
-476 AANREAVIPAC
+476 AVDREAVIPAC

-517 LDAEAE
+517 LNAEAE
-523 RSTIKP
+523 RSIIKP
-529 GDSLEP
+529 GDSFEP
-535 HGLSAEVIDGI
+535 HELSAEVIDGI

-558 AYLVRKKVQALTNVP
+558 AYLVRKKVQALTSVP

-592 SNQALLEKLRTT
+592 SNQALLEKLRTA

-617 QRMKHRWI
+617 QLMKHRWI
-625 NTLKA
+625 NTLSA
-630 IPQSTILS
+630 IPQSAILS
-638 THTTAL
+638 THTTAS

>member
-1 MSDTQFEQLVRRLA
+1 MSDTQFEQLVRRLES
-15 AYAQKHPT
+15 YSRQHPT
-23 QYKLKVALVAALG
+23 RYKLNVALVAALG
-36 YAYVLAVLS
+36 YVYVLAVLG
-45 LALGVGA
+45 LALAIGA
-52 WLILS
+52 WLMLS
-57 LKDGGSSHLSSIKLL
+57 LKDGGSGHLSSIKLL
-72 FGLGILA
+72 FGLGLLA
-79 AIILRAFWV
+79 AVILRAFRV
-88 RFAPPTGYEVHRE
+88 RLTPPTGFEVHRE

-113 TTALG
+113 TKALG

-125 LIVNDLNAAVAQRPR
+125 FIVNDLNAAVAQVPC

-146 YRNYLLLGLPLM
+146 YQNNLLLGLPLM

-174 GHLGRQHGRFSGWI
+174 GHLGRQHGRFPGWI
-188 YRTRMVWS
+188 YRTRIVWS
-196 RLLEELRARDH
+196 RLLEELRARHH

-265 MDELY
+265 IDELY
-270 WPALNRRTITNP
+270 WPSLNRRTITNP

-293 TVLQRVTPQGSI
+293 TVLQRVPPQDSI
-305 QKWMHEALQQTTNY
+305 RKWMQDAMQQTTNY

-335 LPDKPNAPEPPADVP
+335 LPGKQHAPEPPADFPHV
-350 RLRDP
+350 RDP
-355 HEATASNYY
+355 HEATAANYY
-364 LDAHATATRAA
+364 LEAHATATREA

-380 AESVADKWQQ
+380 AESVAEKWKQ
-390 KHEEMAAA
+390 KHREMAAA
-398 RARCQALSDKSATVG
+398 RARCQALSDKSATIG

-442 LAKEPA
+442 LTKAPT
-448 HAAAN
+448 HAEAN
-453 LAMGRLLLAQNDQSG
+453 LAVGRLLLAQDDQSG
-468 LQYLEKAL
+468 LLYLEKAL
-476 AANREAVIPAC
+476 AADREAVIPAC
-487 QLASS
+487 ALASS
-492 YLERRGNHKESMR
+492 FLERRGNHKESLR
-505 YRVKAQRQRQQL
+505 YRIKAQRQRQQL

-523 RSTIKP
+523 RSTINP
-529 GDSLEP
+529 GDSFEP
-535 HGLSAEVIDGI
+535 HGLSAEAIEDI
-546 AGQLASKPDVQA
+546 AGQLASKADVQA
-558 AYLVRKKVQALTNVP
+558 AYLLRKKV
-573 CYALIVIPQRA
+573 
-584 WYELDAEG
+584 
-592 SNQALLEKLRTT
+592 
-604 LTLPE
+604 
-609 DTYILIAD
+609 
-617 QRMKHRWI
+617 
-625 NTLKA
+625 
-630 IPQSTILS
+630 
-638 THTTAL
+638 

>member
-1 MSDTQFEQLVRRLA
+1 MSEKQFEQLIRRLE
-15 AYAQKHPT
+15 AYAQKHPV
-23 QYKLKVALVAALG
+23 QYKIKVALVAALG
-36 YAYVLAVLS
+36 YAYVLTVLG
-45 LALGVGA
+45 LALSVSA

-57 LKDGGSSHLSSIKLL
+57 QREAGSDRFNTITLL
-72 FGLGILA
+72 IGLGVLA
-79 AIILRAFWV
+79 AILLRVFWIRV
-88 RFAPPTGYEVHRE
+88 AQPAGFEVQRE

-113 TTALG
+113 TNALD

-125 LIVNDLNAAVAQRPR
+125 LIVNDLHAAVAQRPR

-146 YRNYLLLGLPLM
+146 HRNYLLLGLPLM

-174 GHLGRQHGRFSGWI
+174 GHLGHHPGRFSGWI
-188 YRTRMVWS
+188 YRSRSVWS
-196 RLLEELRARDH
+196 QRLNELRARNH
-207 WGSVLFTKFLDWYA
+207 WRSRLFTAFLDWYA

-247 GPHAMKDALASLQ
+247 GPHAMKDALAAHQ

-265 MDELY
+265 MEELY

-287 HLDELI
+287 HHDELI
-293 TVLQRVTPQGSI
+293 TVLQRETPQDLI
-305 QKWMHEALQQTTNY
+305 QKWMHEAMQQTTGY
-319 ADTHPALADR
+319 TDTHPALADR
-329 LAALDQ
+329 LAALDRI
-335 LPDKPNAPEPPADVP
+335 PDKPDAPEPPAGFP

-355 HEATASNYY
+355 HEATAANYY
-364 LDAHATATRAA
+364 LDAHATATREA

-380 AESVADKWQQ
+380 AESVAEEWQR

-442 LAKEPA
+442 LTREPA
-448 HAAAN
+448 HAQAN
-453 LAMGRLLLAQNDQSG
+453 LAMGRLLLAQNDQAG
-468 LQYLEKAL
+468 LQYLESAL
-476 AANREAVIPAC
+476 AADRNAVIPAC
-487 QLASS
+487 ALASRF
-492 YLERRGNHKESMR
+492 LERRGNHRESMR
-505 YRVKAQRQRQQL
+505 YRVKAQRRRQQL
-517 LDAEAE
+517 LDAESE
-523 RSTIKP
+523 RRDIKP
-529 GDSLEP
+529 GDSFES
-535 HGLSAEVIDGI
+535 HGLSADVVERI
-546 AGQLASKPDVQA
+546 AGQLASNPDVQT
-558 AYLVRKKVQALTNVP
+558 AYLVRKKAPSQTAVP
-573 CYALIVIPQRA
+573 CYALIIIPQRA
-584 WYELDAEG
+584 WYELDAES
-592 SNQALLEKLRTT
+592 SNRALLEKLNA
-604 LTLPE
+604 TLPLPA
-609 DTYILIAD
+609 DTYILVAD
-617 QRMKHRWI
+617 QLMKHRWI

-630 IPQSTILS
+630 IPQSAVLS
-638 THTTAL
+638 AHTTAS

>member
-1 MSDTQFEQLVRRLA
+1 MADTQFEQLVRRLE

-23 QYKLKVALVAALG
+23 PYKLKVALVAALG
-36 YAYVLAVLS
+36 YAYVLAVLGVT
-45 LALGVGA
+45 LAAGA
-52 WLILS
+52 WLMLS
-57 LKDGGSSHLSSIKLL
+57 LKDGGSSLLSSVKLL
-72 FGLGILA
+72 FGLGVLA

-88 RFAPPTGYEVHRE
+88 RFTPPAGYAVHRE

-140 LGIFGW
+140 LSIFGW
-146 YRNYLLLGLPLM
+146 YQNYLLLGLPLM

-174 GHLGRQHGRFSGWI
+174 GHLGHHHGRFSGWI

-207 WGSVLFTKFLDWYA
+207 WGSLLFIKFLDWYA

-293 TVLQRVTPQGSI
+293 TVLQRVTPQDSI
-305 QKWMHEALQQTTNY
+305 QKWMHEAMQQTTNY

-335 LPDKPNAPEPPADVP
+335 LPEKPHAPELPADFPHV
-350 RLRDP
+350 RNP
-355 HEATASNYY
+355 HEATAANYY
-364 LDAHATATRAA
+364 LDAYATATREA

-380 AESVADKWQQ
+380 AESVTDEWQQ

-442 LAKEPA
+442 LMKAPT

-453 LAMGRLLLAQNDQSG
+453 LAVGRLLLTQNDQTG
-468 LQYLEKAL
+468 LLYLENAL
-476 AANREAVIPAC
+476 AQDHEMVIPAC
-487 QLASS
+487 QLASN

-505 YRVKAQRQRQQL
+505 YRIKAQRQRQQL

-529 GDSLEP
+529 GDTP
-535 HGLSAEVIDGI
+535 HN
-546 AGQLASKPDVQA
+546 AGAP
-558 AYLVRKKVQALTNVP
+558 
-573 CYALIVIPQRA
+573 
-584 WYELDAEG
+584 G
-592 SNQALLEKLRTT
+592 
-604 LTLPE
+604 
-609 DTYILIAD
+609 
-617 QRMKHRWI
+617 KHLHPGR
-625 NTLKA
+625 
-630 IPQSTILS
+630 
-638 THTTAL
+638 

>member
-1 MSDTQFEQLVRRLA
+1 MSDTPFEQLVRRLET
-15 AYAQKHPT
+15 YAQNHPT

-45 LALGVGA
+45 LALTVSA

-57 LKDGGSSHLSSIKLL
+57 LKDGESSHLSSIKLL
-72 FGLGILA
+72 FGLGVLA
-79 AIILRAFWV
+79 AIISRAFWV
-88 RFAPPTGYEVHRE
+88 RFTPPMGYEVYRE
-101 DAPRLF
+101 DVPRLF

-113 TTALG
+113 TSALG

-146 YRNYLLLGLPLM
+146 YQNYLLLGLPLM

-174 GHLGRQHGRFSGWI
+174 GHLGHHHGRFSGWI

-196 RLLEELRARDH
+196 RLLEELRTSDH
-207 WGSVLFTKFLDWYA
+207 WGSGLFTKFLSWYA
-221 PFFNAYSFVLARAQ
+221 PFFNAYSFVLARTQ

-282 TPPAS
+282 TPLAS

-293 TVLQRVTPQGSI
+293 TVLQRVTPHDSI
-305 QKWMHEALQQTTNY
+305 QKWMHEAMQQTTDY
-319 ADTHPALADR
+319 ADTHPALVDR

-335 LPDKPNAPEPPADVP
+335 LPEKSNAPEPPADFPHV
-350 RLRDP
+350 RDP
-355 HEATASNYY
+355 HEATAANYY
-364 LDAHATATRAA
+364 LDAHATATREA

-380 AESVADKWQQ
+380 AESVADEWQQ

-442 LAKEPA
+442 LTKAPT

-453 LAMGRLLLAQNDQSG
+453 LAMGRLLLAQDDQSG
-468 LQYLEKAL
+468 LLYLEKAL
-476 AANREAVIPAC
+476 AADREAVIPAC

-492 YLERRGNHKESMR
+492 YLERQGNHTASLR

-517 LDAEAE
+517 LDAETE

-529 GDSLEP
+529 GDLFEP
-535 HGLSAEVIDGI
+535 HGLSAEVSDSI

-558 AYLVRKKVQALTNVP
+558 AYLVRKKVQVLTAVP
-573 CYALIVIPQRA
+573 CYALVIIPQRA
-584 WYELDAEG
+584 WYELDTEG
-592 SNQALLEKLRTT
+592 SNQALLEKLRNT

-617 QRMKHRWI
+617 QLMKHRWI
-625 NTLKA
+625 NTLKT
-630 IPQSTILS
+630 IPQSAILS
-638 THTTAL
+638 THATAA

>member
-1 MSDTQFEQLVRRLA
+1 MSEKQFEQLVRRLET
-15 AYAQKHPT
+15 YAQTHPT
-23 QYKLKVALVAALG
+23 RYKLKVALVAALG
-36 YAYVLAVLS
+36 YAYVLAVLG
-45 LALGVGA
+45 LALGVGT

-57 LKDGGSSHLSSIKLL
+57 LKDGGTHLSSVKLL
-72 FGLGILA
+72 FGLGVLA

-88 RFAPPTGYEVHRE
+88 RFTPPAGYEVYRE

-125 LIVNDLNAAVAQRPR
+125 FIVNDLNAAVAQRPR

-146 YRNYLLLGLPLM
+146 YQNYLLLGLPLM

-174 GHLGRQHGRFSGWI
+174 GHLGHSHGRFSGWI

-196 RLLEELRARDH
+196 RLLEELRAHDH
-207 WGSVLFTKFLDWYA
+207 WRSVLFTKFLDWYA

-235 EYEADR
+235 EYAADH

-247 GPHAMKDALASLQ
+247 GPHAMKDALAALQ

-270 WPALNRRTITNP
+270 WPALNRRTVTNP

-293 TVLQRVTPQGSI
+293 TVLQRETPQELI
-305 QKWMHEALQQTTNY
+305 QKWMHEAMQQTTTY

-335 LPDKPNAPEPPADVP
+335 LPEKPNAPEPPADFP
-350 RLRDP
+350 HLRDP
-355 HEATASNYY
+355 HEATAANYY
-364 LDAHATATRAA
+364 LDAHATATRQA

-380 AESVADKWQQ
+380 AESVAEEWQR

-442 LAKEPA
+442 LAREPA

-453 LAMGRLLLAQNDQSG
+453 LAMGRLLLAQNDQAG
-468 LQYLEKAL
+468 LQYLENAL
-476 AANREAVIPAC
+476 AADREAVIPAC
-487 QLASS
+487 ALASRF
-492 YLERRGNHKESMR
+492 LERRGNHKESMR
-505 YRVKAQRQRQQL
+505 YRVKAQRRRQQL
-517 LDAEAE
+517 LEAE
-523 RSTIKP
+523 SERRAIKP
-529 GDSLEP
+529 GDPFEP
-535 HGLSAEVIDGI
+535 HGLSADVVEGL
-546 AGQLASKPDVQA
+546 AGQLALRPDVQA
-558 AYLVRKKVQALTNVP
+558 AYLVRKKVQTPTAVS

-584 WYELDAEG
+584 WYELDTES
-592 SNQALLEKLRTT
+592 SNQALQEKLTAT
-604 LTLPE
+604 LNLPE
-609 DTYILIAD
+609 ETYILVAN
-617 QRMKHRWI
+617 QLMKHRWV

-630 IPQSTILS
+630 IPQSAVLS
-638 THTTAL
+638 AHTTAS

>member
-1 MSDTQFEQLVRRLA
+1 MSDTQFEQLVRRFE
-15 AYAQKHPT
+15 AYARKHPT
-23 QYKLKVALVAALG
+23 QYKLKVALVAAIG
-36 YAYVLAVLS
+36 YVYVLAVFGLT
-45 LALGVGA
+45 LAIGA

-57 LKDGGSSHLSSIKLL
+57 LKDGSSGLLSSIILL
-72 FGLGILA
+72 FGSGILTT
-79 AIILRAFWV
+79 IILRAFWV
-88 RFAPPTGYEVHRE
+88 RCTLPAGFEVHRE

-113 TTALG
+113 TNALG

-125 LIVNDLNAAVAQRPR
+125 LVVNDLNAAVAQQPR

-146 YRNYLLLGLPLM
+146 YKNYLLLGLPLM
-158 LAMTPAQFRAV
+158 LPMTPAQFRAV

-174 GHLGRQHGRFSGWI
+174 GHLDRQHGRFSGWI
-188 YRTRMVWS
+188 YRIRMVWS
-196 RLLEELRARDH
+196 RLLEELCARDH
-207 WGSVLFTKFLDWYA
+207 WSSVLSTKFTGWYA
-221 PFFNAYSFVLARAQ
+221 PYFNAYSFVLARAQ

-247 GPHAMKDALASLQ
+247 GPHSMKDALAALQ

-293 TVLQRVTPQGSI
+293 TVLQRIPPQDSI
-305 QKWMHEALQQTTNY
+305 RKWMHDAMQQTTTY

-335 LPDKPNAPEPPADVP
+335 LPEKQHAPEPPADFP

-355 HEATASNYY
+355 HEATAANYY
-364 LDAHATATRAA
+364 LEAYATATREA

-380 AESVADKWQQ
+380 AESVAEEWKQ
-390 KHEEMAAA
+390 KHREMAAA
-398 RARCQALSDKSATVG
+398 RARCQALSDKSATIG

-442 LAKEPA
+442 LTKAPT
-448 HAAAN
+448 HAEAN
-453 LAMGRLLLAQNDQSG
+453 LAVGRLLLAQDDQSG
-468 LQYLEKAL
+468 LLYLEKAL
-476 AANREAVIPAC
+476 AVDREAVIPAC
-487 QLASS
+487 ALASS
-492 YLERRGNHKESMR
+492 FLERRGNHKESLR
-505 YRVKAQRQRQQL
+505 YRIKAQQQRQQL

-523 RSTIKP
+523 RSTINP

-535 HGLSAEVIDGI
+535 HGLSAEAIEDI
-546 AGQLASKPDVQA
+546 AGQLASKPAVQA
-558 AYLVRKKVQALTNVP
+558 AYPVRKKV
-573 CYALIVIPQRA
+573 
-584 WYELDAEG
+584 
-592 SNQALLEKLRTT
+592 
-604 LTLPE
+604 
-609 DTYILIAD
+609 
-617 QRMKHRWI
+617 
-625 NTLKA
+625 
-630 IPQSTILS
+630 
-638 THTTAL
+638 

>member
-1 MSDTQFEQLVRRLA
+1 MSDTQFEQLVRRLE
-15 AYAQKHPT
+15 AYAQNHPT
-23 QYKLKVALVAALG
+23 RYKLKVALVAALG
-36 YAYVLAVLS
+36 YAYVLAVLG
-45 LALGVGA
+45 LALGVGI

-57 LKDGGSSHLSSIKLL
+57 LREEPSSHLNSVKLL
-72 FGLGILA
+72 FGLGVLA

-88 RFAPPTGYEVHRE
+88 RVTPPTGYEVYRE

-118 TPPFHHV
+118 TPPFHQV

-174 GHLGRQHGRFSGWI
+174 VHLGRSHGRFSGWI

-207 WGSVLFTKFLDWYA
+207 WGSVLFTKFLDRYA

-247 GPHAMKDALASLQ
+247 GPHTMKDALASLQ
-260 VIARL
+260 IIARL

-270 WPALNRRTITNP
+270 WPMLNRRTITNP

-293 TVLQRVTPQGSI
+293 TVLQRVTPHDSI
-305 QKWMHEALQQTTNY
+305 QKWLHEAMQQTTNY

-329 LAALDQ
+329 LAALDH
-335 LPDKPNAPEPPADVP
+335 LPEKPNAPEPPADFP
-350 RLRDP
+350 HLRHP
-355 HEATASNYY
+355 HEATAANYY
-364 LDAHATATRAA
+364 LDTHATATRAA

-380 AESVADKWQQ
+380 AESVAKEWQQ

-442 LAKEPA
+442 LMKAPN

-453 LAMGRLLLAQNDQSG
+453 LAVGRLLVAQDDQTG

-476 AANREAVIPAC
+476 AADRDAVIPAC

-492 YLERRGNHKESMR
+492 FLERRGNHKESMR

-517 LDAEAE
+517 LDAETE
-523 RSTIKP
+523 CSTIKP
-529 GDSLEP
+529 GDSFEP
-535 HGLSAEVIDGI
+535 HGLSNAIIETI
-546 AGQLASKPDVQA
+546 ARQLASRPGIQA
-558 AYLVRKKVQALTNVP
+558 AYLVRKKVRVPANVP
-573 CYALIVIPQRA
+573 CYALVIIPHRA
-584 WYELDAEG
+584 WYELDAEA
-592 SNQALLEKLRTT
+592 SNRTLLDTLGTI
-604 LTLPE
+604 LTLPAH
-609 DTYILIAD
+609 TSILVAD
-617 QRMKHRWI
+617 QLMKHRWI

-630 IPQSTILS
+630 IPQSAVLRA
-638 THTTAL
+638 HTTAS